1 MKLILWGQQ
10 LESGYSLNII
20 LPANYL
26 THYNIYFIEGDAQ
39 PLLPKVGLGAERRK
53 LAVREI
59 ATPFFYK

>member
-10 LESGYSLNII
+10 LESGYSLNTI

-26 THYNIYFIEGDAQ
+26 THYNIYFIESDAQ
-39 PLLPKVGLGAERRK
+39 PLLPRVGLGAERRK
-53 LAVREI
+53 LAVKEI